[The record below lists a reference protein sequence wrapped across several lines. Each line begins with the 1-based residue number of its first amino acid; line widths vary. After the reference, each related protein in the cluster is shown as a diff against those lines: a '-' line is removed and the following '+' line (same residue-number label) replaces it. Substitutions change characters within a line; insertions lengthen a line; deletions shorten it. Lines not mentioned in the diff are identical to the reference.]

1 MTFLPHAPRPFS
13 RPRRSVLTVPAINE
27 RALFKVQSLDCD
39 AVIFDLEDSVA
50 PERKAEAR
58 LLLSQFLQSADLGR
72 RERIVRV
79 NATDGTYFRDDM
91 AMVFAVAPDAVL
103 LPKVEDPEAVLD
115 AVQLLEEGDRAEA
128 VRVWAMIETPLG
140 VLNAAAI
147 AATGRTEAGRLDAL
161 VVGLNDLRK
170 ATGIP
175 AEPERRYL
183 VPYLMQ
189 IVLAA
194 RAFGLDVID
203 SVSNNYT
210 DLATFGAECTQGAA
224 MGFDGKMLIHPAQIA
239 GANRGFAP
247 SDEAIAEARLLI
259 EAFSEP
265 ANAGLNVMT
274 INGRMV
280 ERLHAEQAARLLE
293 RVALLKDRKE
303 QIE

>member
-1 MTFLPHAPRPFS
+1 MTFLPHASRPNL

-27 RALFKVQSLDCD
+27 RALLKVQSLDCD

-50 PERKAEAR
+50 TERKAEAR
-58 LLLSQFLQSADLGR
+58 LLLSQFLQTADLGHR
-72 RERIVRV
+72 QRIVRV
-79 NATDGTYFRDDM
+79 NAADDSHFGDDM
-91 AMVFAVAPDAVL
+91 AMVIAASPDAVL
-103 LPKVEDPEAVLD
+103 LPKVEEPDTVLD
-115 AVQLLEEGDRAEA
+115 AVQLLEESDDAEA

-170 ATGIP
+170 ATRIP

-189 IVLAA
+189 IVLSA
-194 RAFGLDVID
+194 RAFELDVID
-203 SVSNNYT
+203 SVSNNYA
-210 DLATFGAECTQGAA
+210 DLVAFEAECAQGAG

-239 GANRGFAP
+239 GANRAFGP

-259 EAFSEP
+259 EAFSDP
-265 ANAGLNVMT
+265 TNTGLNVLT

-303 QIE
+303 PSQ

>member
-1 MTFLPHAPRPFS
+1 MTFLPHASRPSS

-58 LLLSQFLQSADLGR
+58 LLLSQFLRSADLGQ
-72 RERIVRV
+72 RERIIRI
-79 NATDGTYFRDDM
+79 NGADGTHFRDDM
-91 AMVFAVAPDAVL
+91 AMVIAAAPDAVL
-103 LPKVEDPEAVLD
+103 LPKVEDPDAVLD
-115 AVQLLEEGDRAEA
+115 AVQLLEERDSAEA
-128 VRVWAMIETPLG
+128 VRIWAMIETPLG

-203 SVSNNYT
+203 SVSNTYS
-210 DLATFGAECTQGAA
+210 DLITFDTECAQGAA

-239 GANRGFAP
+239 SANRAFGP
-247 SDEAIAEARLLI
+247 SDDTIAEARLLI
-259 EAFSEP
+259 EAFSDP

-280 ERLHAEQAARLLE
+280 ERLHAEEAARLLE
-293 RVALLKDRKE
+293 RVAFLKDRKDPTA
-303 QIE
+303 